1 MILSQG
7 RQTDKDG
14 HMKSWWSNETLTR
27 YLEGAQCFIEQYGN
41 FTFPQFAETEAYRVG
56 IGPA

>member
-56 IGPA
+56 I